1 MPPVVIDL
9 HKAEDS
15 RDVVHRAV
23 QALAEGELV
32 AFPTETVY
40 GVGASACVASAV
52 ERLIAAKGR
61 AAGTPLALAIKS
73 AEEAVDYVP
82 NMNPLARR
90 LARRCWPG
98 PVTLVVDN
106 AHEDGLATQLPES
119 VRQAVCP
126 NGTIGL
132 RVAASVSLLE
142 VLRMLAGPIALT
154 SANRSGQPD
163 AVTAAEVVDALGD
176 SVALVLDD
184 GPCRYGQP
192 SSVVRVHEHD
202 LELLREG
209 VVAESTLRRLANQL
223 VLFVCTGNTCRSP
236 MAEALMKKAL
246 SVKLGCA
253 PEALEDHGMMV
264 MSAGISAAGGSP
276 PSPES
281 LDLMRRQG
289 LDLSLH
295 QARPLTDQL
304 VRHAD
309 WIVTMTEG
317 HRQAILEYWPQ
328 ATDRVRLLLADQSDV
343 SDPIGRPIEVY
354 QQCADQILQGVSR
367 LADEICGA

>member
-1 MPPVVIDL
+1 
-9 HKAEDS
+9 
-15 RDVVHRAV
+15 
-23 QALAEGELV
+23 
-32 AFPTETVY
+32 
-40 GVGASACVASAV
+40 
-52 ERLIAAKGR
+52 
-61 AAGTPLALAIKS
+61 
-73 AEEAVDYVP
+73 
-82 NMNPLARR
+82 
-90 LARRCWPG
+90 
-98 PVTLVVDN
+98 
-106 AHEDGLATQLPES
+106 
-119 VRQAVCP
+119 
-126 NGTIGL
+126 
-132 RVAASVSLLE
+132 
-142 VLRMLAGPIALT
+142 
-154 SANRSGQPD
+154 
-163 AVTAAEVVDALGD
+163 
-176 SVALVLDD
+176 
-184 GPCRYGQP
+184 
-192 SSVVRVHEHD
+192 
-202 LELLREG
+202 
-209 VVAESTLRRLANQL
+209 LRRLANQL
-223 VLFVCTGNTCRSP
+223 VLFVCTGNSCRRP

-367 LADEICGA
+367 LADEICGV